1 MFTVNKIQIASHR
14 DVNDEDQTLKSRTTP
29 KKPNNP
35 PTTPNKPPSTPNT
48 SSNPTHKT
56 PEKPTQSQ
64 TRATLKTGVENYG
77 IAVAFAL
84 IAVVT
89 LVGAGL
95 YMKKKE
101 TDTEN
106 N

>member
-29 KKPNNP
+29 KKPNN
-35 PTTPNKPPSTPNT
+35 PPSTPNT